1 MKEIKFSYT
10 RERMFPGYDG
20 KFCKVC
26 PQITYDGEKT
36 AFLTYQM
43 LLLTGSDVFYDTYIA
58 KSTDGGKTFG
68 EPRKRK
74 NMQWFEDG
82 IRMAPFGWLLYNKHH
97 KRWFG
102 LGQINKYAND
112 DEPIVINEIGVTE
125 PMQFSFDADE
135 GDWSEVRKL
144 DFPFDAVSA
153 VPMPQIVEY
162 DNGDILVPFY
172 YTTEDNNYAAI
183 ITVRYAFDG
192 EWFQMV
198 DYGTPIMGNSFE
210 NRGLLE
216 PALTELNGKF
226 YLTLRSDYM
235 GVFAVSD
242 DGFNFSEPREWKW
255 DNGEELGNYNTMQK
269 WIRNKDGLFLTYTR
283 RGAHNDHVFRHR
295 APIFMARF
303 DEENMCLVRSSEVI
317 LVPELGT
324 RLGNFTITE
333 TMDNEAW
340 LVTAEWMQPAGC
352 EKYGSDNS
360 IWRASVIW
368 E

>member
-1 MKEIKFSYT
+1 MKNVKFSYT
-10 RERMFPGYDG
+10 RERFLSGYDG
-20 KFCKVC
+20 KYCKVC
-26 PQITYDGEKT
+26 PQITYDGDKT

-58 KSTDGGKTFG
+58 RSTDGGKTFE

-97 KRWFG
+97 KKWFG
-102 LGQINKYAND
+102 LGQIIKYAND
-112 DEPIVINEIGVTE
+112 DEPILVNDIGITE
-125 PMQFSFDADE
+125 PMQFSFDVNE
-135 GDWSEVRKL
+135 GDWSEVKKL
-144 DFPFDAVSA
+144 EFPFDAITA
-153 VPMPQIVEY
+153 TPMQQIYEY
-162 DNGDILVPFY
+162 ENGDILVPFY
-172 YTTEDNNYAAI
+172 YTTEDNNKSRV
-183 ITVRYAFDG
+183 ITVRYTFDG
-192 EWFQMV
+192 DWLKMV
-198 DYGTPIMGNSFE
+198 KTGEPVIGDEFGY
-210 NRGLLE
+210 RGLAE
-216 PALTELNGKF
+216 PSVTSLNGKF
-226 YLTLRSDYM
+226 YLALRADDV
-235 GVFAVSD
+235 GTFAVSD
-242 DGFNFSEPREWKW
+242 DGFTFSKPTPWKW
-255 DNGEELGNYNTMQK
+255 DDGSVLENYNTMQH
-269 WIRNKDGLFLTYTR
+269 WIKNKDGLFLAYTR

-303 DEENMCLVRSSEVI
+303 DEDNLCLVRSSEVI

-333 TMDNEAW
+333 TMENEAW
-340 LVTAEWMQPAGC
+340 LVTAEWMQPKGC